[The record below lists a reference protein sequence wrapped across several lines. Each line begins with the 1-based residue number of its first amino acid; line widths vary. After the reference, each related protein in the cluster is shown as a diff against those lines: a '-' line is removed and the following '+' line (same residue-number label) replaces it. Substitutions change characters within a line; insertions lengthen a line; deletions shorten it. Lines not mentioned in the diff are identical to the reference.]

1 MFSLLIIACSIDN
14 FKTSVKNVADVD
26 GSEPKSWVNAR
37 SEFYGCQE
45 GGPIQVIWIT
55 PSDRELVINSFNVG
69 GPGTDDL
76 RIATVDYPEVEYYDD
91 AYRMAG
97 VTSLLGHE
105 RHAIYLSPKEGKVLE
120 VWDDSGDCSFSEPP
134 VYLMWVVEQGTTL
147 YMPIEL

>member
-1 MFSLLIIACSIDN
+1 MFLVACSGGN
-14 FKTSVKNVADVD
+14 FKASVTNVADID
-26 GSEPKSWVNAR
+26 GSEPKRWVNAR

-55 PSDRELVINSFNVG
+55 PSDRELVIDSFNVG
-69 GPGTDDL
+69 GDADDL
-76 RIATVDYPEVEYYDD
+76 RVATVDYPDVEYYDD
-91 AYRMAG
+91 AYRLAG
-97 VTSLLGHE
+97 RTSLLGHE

-134 VYLMWVVEQGTTL
+134 VYRMWVMERGTSL